1 MSDSLLI
8 KEFREKDVR
17 RLRNIF
23 NRKAGDATTTQVGF
37 SVKEA
42 ERNEGDVWMED
53 GKEWTIKGGIKQTN
67 TKLDGIKKLFTTP
80 MLCPVCGGRMKDK
93 LDKKM
98 YHLQGKCFSCV
109 QAYETK
115 LKLEGKYEEY
125 ANKIMIDNAKTF
137 LEEAKEYVQEIQNQ
151 NTEFVTEAG
160 LKEDWGGPQVNQQVV
175 EHINKEISD
184 LEDLITSRESNQN
197 I

>member
-37 SVKEA
+37 SVKEV

-109 QAYETK
+109 QSYETK

-125 ANKIMIDNAKTF
+125 ANKIMVDNARTF

-160 LKEDWGGPQVNQQVV
+160 LKEDWGGPQVSQQVV

>member
-23 NRKAGDATTTQVGF
+23 NRKVGDATTTQVGF
-37 SVKEA
+37 SIKEV

-109 QAYETK
+109 QSYETK

-125 ANKIMIDNAKTF
+125 ANKIMVDNARTF

-160 LKEDWGGPQVNQQVV
+160 LKEDWGGPQVSQQVV